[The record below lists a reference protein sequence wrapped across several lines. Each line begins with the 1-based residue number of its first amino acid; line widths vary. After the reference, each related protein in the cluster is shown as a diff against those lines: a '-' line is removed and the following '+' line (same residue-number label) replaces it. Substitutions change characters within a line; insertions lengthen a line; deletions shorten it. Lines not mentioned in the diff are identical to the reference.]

1 MEKYDLVIIDSAV
14 WVGPISQDLINKMLK
29 TNAVT
34 ISNDAGSL
42 DIFRSD
48 KDVTGLQG
56 QMSITTMGT
65 EKTWRKLYN

>member
-1 MEKYDLVIIDSAV
+1 MSFTSII
-14 WVGPISQDLINKMLK
+14 
-29 TNAVT
+29 
-34 ISNDAGSL
+34 AGSL

-65 EKTWRKLYN
+65 EKLGGNYTTSLIS